1 MKIHQ
6 THFYLYILILLI
18 TIGCDSQK
26 IELERFPPEDLIAD
40 INELFH
46 ILELNHPAPY
56 SYTSRDDMYKCKSI
70 IKESINTPLTR
81 VEFYK
86 LITPLVTS
94 LGDAH
99 TGMNPFFEEVNR
111 YRNEGGLFFPF
122 DIFISNGS
130 IFVLTNYSNI
140 AIIEPGSE
148 ILSINGYQS
157 YDIIQTMLQYTHGDR
172 DAIRY
177 EIIARRYFPILLWLL
192 YELDT
197 GFNVKYKCPVSG
209 NIKEKIIEGE
219 TYADLSQRRPEPRD
233 NFSFSHIPELKTG
246 IIEFRNMRGHTE
258 FKAFLKNI
266 FNKLKDEEAEHLI
279 IDISNN
285 GGGDPAMGE
294 MLWYYLTET
303 PYQSHSNS
311 SINKE
316 NNIIPLRFN
325 GEVYLLT
332 GRVTYSSAIEFAANF
347 KDHRIGTILGEETGG
362 LATHFTRIVHFT
374 LTRTK
379 LEGIVSSY
387 EYIRPS
393 GIDDGRGVLPDIE
406 IITDVDDIINGRKP
420 ALDHALNLIKD
431 KE

>member
-1 MKIHQ
+1 MKLHH
-6 THFYLYILILLI
+6 THFYLLILLI

-26 IELERFPPEDLIAD
+26 IEQERFPAEELITD
-40 INELFH
+40 INEMFQ
-46 ILELNHPAPY
+46 ILEQVHPDLY
-56 SYTSRDDMYKCKSI
+56 SYTSMDDIYKRKSK
-70 IKESINTPLTR
+70 IKERINTSLTR

-99 TGMNPFFEEVNR
+99 TGMNPFFEEVKR
-111 YRNEGGLFFPF
+111 YRNDGGLLFPF
-122 DIFISNGS
+122 DIFIRNDR
-130 IFVLTNYSNI
+130 IFVIEYYSNI
-140 AIIEPGSE
+140 ENVEPGSE

-197 GFNVKYKCPVSG
+197 EFNVRYKCPLSG
-209 NIKEKIIEGE
+209 NIREEIIEGE
-219 TYADLSQRRPEPRD
+219 SYAVLSQKRPESRYD
-233 NFSFSHIPELKTG
+233 FTFSHIPEQKTG
-246 IIEFRNMRGHTE
+246 IIELRNMHGRTV
-258 FKAFLKNI
+258 FDAFLKDT
-266 FNKLKDEEAEHLI
+266 FNELKDEEVEHLI

-294 MLWYYLTET
+294 MLWYYLTEI
-303 PYQSHSNS
+303 PYKSQSYSNF
-311 SINKE
+311 NKE
-316 NNIIPLRFN
+316 INNNPLQFN
-325 GEVYLLT
+325 GELYLLT
-332 GRVTYSSAIEFAANF
+332 GRITYSSAIEFAAKF

-362 LATHFTRIVHFT
+362 LATHFTRVVHFT
-374 LTRTK
+374 LSLTK

-387 EYIRPS
+387 KYIRPS

-406 IITDVDDIINGRKP
+406 VIADVDDIINGRNP
-420 ALDHALNLIKD
+420 ALDYALNLIKD
-431 KE
+431 K